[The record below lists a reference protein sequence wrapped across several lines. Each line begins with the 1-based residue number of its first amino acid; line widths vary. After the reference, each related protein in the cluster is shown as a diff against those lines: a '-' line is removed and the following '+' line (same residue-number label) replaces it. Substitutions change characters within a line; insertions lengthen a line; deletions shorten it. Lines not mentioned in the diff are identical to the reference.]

1 MKEQY
6 EFYINNMLFEKG
18 IKKIEHKTEK
28 IIYVYCEKCVYIFN
42 FANKKID
49 YIKTLQN

>member
-1 MKEQY
+1 MKEHY
-6 EFYINNMLFEKG
+6 EFYINTILFDEG
-18 IKKIEHKTEK
+18 IKKIEPKTEK

-42 FANKKID
+42 FAGKEID